1 MNPGERWALL
11 GPNGCGKTTLLN
23 ALTGYMTPVDGT
35 MELLGETYGETDWRG
50 LRAKVGLVS
59 TSLLPRV
66 EPGEK
71 AWEVVMSGRY
81 AQINFWGKAA
91 EDDRSRAEEELK
103 RVEADGLAEAPW
115 GHLSAG
121 ERQRV
126 LIARAL
132 NARPALLFLDEPC
145 AHLDPVARERFLDFL
160 DRFSEKGAP
169 YVLVTHHVEEIV
181 PSVTHALL
189 LSGGRVAG
197 AGPVDAVLTSANLK
211 AAFGAELELRRE
223 EGRRRLIFS
232 ARGRGS
238 SPTTSSWERPPSS

>member
-1 MNPGERWALL
+1 MHTGERWVLL

-35 MELLGETYGETDWRG
+35 MELLGQTYGETDWRD
-50 LRAKVGLVS
+50 LRASVGLVS

-81 AQINFWGKAA
+81 AQINFWGNAA
-91 EDDRSRAEEELK
+91 PEDRERAEEGLR
-103 RVEADGLAEAPW
+103 RVEAGHLSESPW

-132 NARPALLFLDEPC
+132 NADPAVLFLDEPC
-145 AHLDPVARERFLDFL
+145 AHLDPVARERFLGFV
-160 DRFSEKGAP
+160 DRLRDVP
-169 YVLVTHHVEEIV
+169 TVLVTHHVEEIV
-181 PSVTHALL
+181 PSTTHALL
-189 LSGGRVAG
+189 MSGGRVAA
-197 AGPVDAVLTSANLK
+197 AGPLEEVLTSANLGRV
-211 AAFGAELELRRE
+211 FGAPVDLRRT
-223 EGRRRLIFS
+223 EGRWTLKV
-232 ARGRGS
+232 AET
-238 SPTTSSWERPPSS
+238 P